1 MKRIQIIGIIGVVTL
16 LMFGGLSF
24 AETLPGLETGTIPP
38 TEIDMKI
45 TAKGNLQY
53 LIQSYI
59 KRELK
64 SLGNVTVYD
73 NTTSYQPR
81 MITSS
86 LYGYGGNCVP
96 DWEISIVALEPSIG
110 NRKLGSIILSVTILR
125 NYETCLDS
133 VNLSALAQ
141 FDIDHRLLSKVVE
154 HRLIMVTTNDL
165 QKGCSEI
172 VAKFDGEHSPVTTL
186 ADIIKIQHEI
196 ERGRES
202 GAARGKG
209 FGLKKRP

>member
-1 MKRIQIIGIIGVVTL
+1 MKHIQIIGIIGAITL
-16 LMFGGLSF
+16 LMSGGLSL
-24 AETLPGLETGTIPP
+24 AETLPGLSTESFPP
-38 TEIDMKI
+38 TEIDMKV

-64 SLGNVTVYD
+64 SLGNVNVYD

-86 LYGYGGNCVP
+86 LYGYRGNYIP

-110 NRKLGSIILSVTILR
+110 TRKLGSIILSVTILR

-141 FDIDHRLLSKVVE
+141 FEIDHRLLSKVVD
-154 HRLIMVTTNDL
+154 HRLIMVSTDDL
-165 QKGCSEI
+165 QRGCSEI
-172 VAKFDGEHSPVTTL
+172 IAKFDGEHSPVTTL
-186 ADIIKIQHEI
+186 ADIIKIRHEI

-202 GAARGKG
+202 GTARGKG

>member
-1 MKRIQIIGIIGVVTL
+1 MKRIQIIGIIGAITL
-16 LMFGGLSF
+16 LLSGGLSF
-24 AETLPGLETGTIPP
+24 AETLPGLSTESFPP
-38 TEIDMKI
+38 TEIDMKV
-45 TAKGNLQY
+45 TAKGKLQY

-86 LYGYGGNCVP
+86 LHGYWGDYIP
-96 DWEISIVALEPSIG
+96 DWEISIVAIEPLIG
-110 NRKLGSIILSVTILR
+110 TRKMGSIVLSVTILR

-141 FDIDHRLLSKVVE
+141 FEIDHRLLSKVVD
-154 HRLIMVTTNDL
+154 HRLIMVSTDDL
-165 QKGCSEI
+165 QRGCSEI
-172 VAKFDGEHSPVTTL
+172 IAKFDGEHSPVTTL